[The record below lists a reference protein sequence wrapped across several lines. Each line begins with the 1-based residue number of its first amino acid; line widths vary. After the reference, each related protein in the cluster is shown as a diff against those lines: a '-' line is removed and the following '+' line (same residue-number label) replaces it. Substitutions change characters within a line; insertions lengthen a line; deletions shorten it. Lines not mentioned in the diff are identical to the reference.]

1 MFKISLL
8 DMVNK
13 IILFFF
19 ILSSFS
25 FAECYNHNPNEKK
38 ILENF
43 EINIEDQRTFFKNI
57 SELYISGTKLMSS
70 DSSPMAFI
78 DKKKKRKYL
87 SEILVN
93 YKDNG
98 FCKFKAKIRIHGDLF
113 DHIELVDGN
122 PIPSLRVKLDEGNI
136 NGITRFI
143 LLRPKTRG
151 YDNEIFITTI
161 LRQLKFLA
169 PRTFKTNVKLFNKR
183 AEYLFQESLKK
194 EFLENNNRVEGPIL
208 ESNED
213 FKNPK
218 IQQMTRVSNK
228 EWIKSNY
235 FKANISLEAL
245 RNYNLFFLKSY
256 KLRNN
261 KFYWDEILRFNEGDL
276 LKDEYLNI
284 GVFDALMYATGSSHH
299 LSYDDRRFY
308 YDPILSQFEPIYY
321 DGNSNVLS
329 YIKYDFYTGRFQNI
343 FEDFKKIKNLNLED
357 FRNYKKKN
365 QKLNNYPPVSNIAR
379 KGANTAFTKLQKID
393 KDLLLKNLHNNGF
406 KNISENQI
414 NTIINN
420 ISEKLQLM
428 ASAKISDNFVEH
440 NETIYQNYFN
450 EMNLFTNTD
459 LIFLQNFNDIKNN
472 SSSIEICN
480 YKVENCKY
488 LKIDKKSLNKLI
500 EQEKLNNNYNIF
512 LSMSKNEYLN
522 KKLERKNDLNSKFKI
537 RKINENLEFLYNNNP
552 TINILKAKR
561 KIIIN
566 VNNPTTRI
574 IFKKVKIKDWSI
586 KLNFKFEQNVLFS
599 QIYNLTGCLTFLD
612 SSVENIKLD
621 ITNSICEDSVN
632 FIRSKGVIDYIKI
645 DNSFSDGLD
654 SDFSNLIIE
663 NMNITNSKN
672 DCADFSFG
680 NYKINNARMSNCG
693 DKAIS
698 VGEQSIMKVNNLF
711 VVKSKTGIASKDSS
725 KTEILK
731 SDIYEVNECYAAY
744 KKKQEFEGGY
754 ISVNESKCLNN
765 KKNNLIDGY
774 SKIII
779 NKNNEL

>member
-1 MFKISLL
+1 
-8 DMVNK
+8 
-13 IILFFF
+13 
-19 ILSSFS
+19 
-25 FAECYNHNPNEKK
+25 
-38 ILENF
+38 
-43 EINIEDQRTFFKNI
+43 
-57 SELYISGTKLMSS
+57 
-70 DSSPMAFI
+70 
-78 DKKKKRKYL
+78 
-87 SEILVN
+87 
-93 YKDNG
+93 
-98 FCKFKAKIRIHGDLF
+98 
-113 DHIELVDGN
+113 
-122 PIPSLRVKLDEGNI
+122 
-136 NGITRFI
+136 
-143 LLRPKTRG
+143 
-151 YDNEIFITTI
+151 
-161 LRQLKFLA
+161 
-169 PRTFKTNVKLFNKR
+169 
-183 AEYLFQESLKK
+183 
-194 EFLENNNRVEGPIL
+194 
-208 ESNED
+208 
-213 FKNPK
+213 
-218 IQQMTRVSNK
+218 
-228 EWIKSNY
+228 
-235 FKANISLEAL
+235 
-245 RNYNLFFLKSY
+245 
-256 KLRNN
+256 
-261 KFYWDEILRFNEGDL
+261 
-276 LKDEYLNI
+276 
-284 GVFDALMYATGSSHH
+284 
-299 LSYDDRRFY
+299 
-308 YDPILSQFEPIYY
+308 
-321 DGNSNVLS
+321 
-329 YIKYDFYTGRFQNI
+329 
-343 FEDFKKIKNLNLED
+343 
-357 FRNYKKKN
+357 
-365 QKLNNYPPVSNIAR
+365 
-379 KGANTAFTKLQKID
+379 
-393 KDLLLKNLHNNGF
+393 
-406 KNISENQI
+406 
-414 NTIINN
+414 
-420 ISEKLQLM
+420 
-428 ASAKISDNFVEH
+428 
-440 NETIYQNYFN
+440 
-450 EMNLFTNTD
+450 
-459 LIFLQNFNDIKNN
+459 
-472 SSSIEICN
+472 
-480 YKVENCKY
+480 
-488 LKIDKKSLNKLI
+488 
-500 EQEKLNNNYNIF
+500 
-512 LSMSKNEYLN
+512 MSKNEYLN

-645 DNSFSDGLD
+645 DNSLSDGLD